1 MVPVVQQLLCV
12 VWLPVDSGQS
22 EAALETTRQQLIR
35 ELIAT
40 EETYCRDLDVILDV
54 STGYSSTC
62 TVDFHYTCTLY
73 TYWYMYVYGACEDG
87 CEYWLATC
95 RCSTS
100 P

>member
-54 STGYSSTC
+54 SIVLLKYMHCRFS
-62 TVDFHYTCTLY
+62 L
-73 TYWYMYVYGACEDG
+73 YMYIVHVLVHVRIWC
-87 CEYWLATC
+87 L
-95 RCSTS
+95 
-100 P
+100 

>member
-40 EETYCRDLDVILDV
+40 EETVTMPHI
-54 STGYSSTC
+54 TANGIEI
-62 TVDFHYTCTLY
+62 
-73 TYWYMYVYGACEDG
+73 YVESHGDPAGTPLLMVRGLGSQIIHWPQAMIDRLVPLPE
-87 CEYWLATC
+87 
-95 RCSTS
+95 
-100 P
+100 